1 MTYAQKKLLDLL
13 QERKLKSWCEE
24 RNVPHATLY
33 KLATGNMVP
42 SFIVMSSLVPYFA
55 PAEWVYFTDEK
66 IPYEVKTLESWSPDD
81 TSLFIKKHK
90 HDYMEVAK
98 KYEISEINARNIF
111 VNRRANITLL
121 QMRKMAKDV
130 NPEEF
135 FIPADE
141 SVDGK
146 FYPEQGDIVLHAG
159 KKLLVL
165 SKYEI
170 NKKYSFFMGIELVNE
185 GGEGIKLEGAK
196 EKYIGLPQSL
206 TSYTYNRKCPIV
218 VDKTKTENVQ
228 LVISHCNLF
237 FKICSNI

>member
-1 MTYAQKKLLDLL
+1 MSEQVRVTYAQKKLLDLL

-33 KLATGNMVP
+33 KLATGNMVS

-55 PAEWVYFTDEK
+55 PAEWVYFTDEE
-66 IPYEVKTLESWSPDD
+66 IPYEVKTLETWNPED

-98 KYEISEINARNIF
+98 KYEISKTNARNIF

-141 SVDGK
+141 TTD
-146 FYPEQGDIVLHAG
+146 
-159 KKLLVL
+159 
-165 SKYEI
+165 
-170 NKKYSFFMGIELVNE
+170 GIEVVGEKDSYVGLV
-185 GGEGIKLEGAK
+185 
-196 EKYIGLPQSL
+196 QTVS
-206 TSYTYNRKCPIV
+206 SYAYRRKCPVV
-218 VDKTKTENVQ
+218 VDKINSGNTLEEI
-228 LVISHCNLF
+228 LVKFNQF
-237 FKICSNI
+237 F